1 MKPTKK
7 LNKRGNVSVSENI
20 AIQREIR
27 ISKGRQISSASKL
40 LAK

>member
-1 MKPTKK
+1 MTKK

-27 ISKGRQISSASKL
+27 ISKGR
-40 LAK
+40 